1 VVAHQREI
9 QLTSFKFF
17 ATRTLTCHKRILIR
31 FCVWS
36 RVLNSELEA
45 HLRRSVNFPSPPGVA
60 THIIELAQDPEIE
73 MGKVAKA
80 LSMDSALSSKVLR
93 IANSPLYAQRR
104 KSENLRQALV
114 VLGLN
119 ATLTLA
125 LSFSLVKSLRGSKP
139 NGLNY
144 KFYWRRALLAATAAR
159 ALGDAMRQTLAEE
172 IFLAA
177 LLQDVGMLALDQAAP
192 ELYRDGEQ
200 LQRDHAALAEHE
212 KKRLQADHAHVG
224 GWLMR
229 TWNLPER
236 LCHAIENSHHVELSC
251 SAHPAGIFDRCVALS
266 GPVADLFLLD
276 PEQRQFAET
285 ALCAERSLGL
295 DRMAFGQVLGTIG
308 SMIPETEAIFESEL
322 LSKQH
327 PDLILEQAREVLMLR
342 SLHALREIN
351 TLRSNAESPSSS
363 LELEEETRR
372 DTLTG
377 VYNRA
382 YLEQFLAR
390 EFDNSTRHKW
400 PLSVAYVDLDNFK
413 QLNDSFGHQAGD
425 RVLQATARI
434 LRGNT
439 RETDLIARHGGEEFV
454 VVLPAT
460 DAETAHSICERIV
473 MAFRN
478 TGHVVGSH
486 HAKVTVSIGSAT
498 HGGQIQF
505 NNYNDFVKAADQALY
520 TAKSRGRNRSVP
532 FDRQLS
538 GAVARGG

>member
-1 VVAHQREI
+1 MNPEI
-9 QLTSFKFF
+9 
-17 ATRTLTCHKRILIR
+17 
-31 FCVWS
+31 
-36 RVLNSELEA
+36 EA
-45 HLRRSVNFPSPPGVA
+45 HLRLTVNFPSPPGVA
-60 THIIELAQDPEIE
+60 AHIIELAQDPEIE

-125 LSFSLVKSLRGSKP
+125 LSFSLVKSLRGGKA

-159 ALGDAMRQTLAEE
+159 ALGDAMHQALAEE

-177 LLQDVGMLALDQAAP
+177 LLQDVGMLALDQAVP
-192 ELYRDGEQ
+192 DLYKEGEK
-200 LQRDHAALAEHE
+200 LQRGHAALAEHE
-212 KKRLQADHAHVG
+212 KKRVGADHAEVG
-224 GWLMR
+224 AWLMR
-229 TWNLPER
+229 SWNLPER
-236 LCHAIENSHHVELSC
+236 LHRAIEHSHQLDLNY
-251 SAHPAGIFDRCVALS
+251 SAEPARIFERCVALA
-266 GPVADLFLLD
+266 GPVADLFLSE

-285 ALCAERSLGL
+285 ALCAERSLGI
-295 DRMAFGQVLGTIG
+295 DKMAFGQVLGTIG
-308 SMIPETEAIFESEL
+308 AMIPETECIFEAEL

-327 PDLILEQAREVLMLR
+327 PELILEQAREVLMLR

-351 TLRSNAESPSSS
+351 QLRTAGDGSQPAA

-372 DTLTG
+372 DPLTG

-382 YLEQFLAR
+382 YLDQVLAR
-390 EFDNSTRHKW
+390 EFENSTRHKW
-400 PLSVAYVDLDNFK
+400 PLSVAFVDLDNFK
-413 QLNDSFGHQAGD
+413 HLNESFGQQAGD

-439 RETDLIARHGGEEFV
+439 RESDLIGRHGGEEFL

-460 DAETAHSICERIV
+460 DAQTAHSICERIV

-486 HAKVTVSIGSAT
+486 HAKVTVSIGCAT
-498 HGGQIQF
+498 HGVQIQF
-505 NNYNDFVKAADQALY
+505 GNFNEFVKAADQALY
-520 TAKSRGRNRSVP
+520 TAKTRGRNRSVP

-538 GAVARGG
+538 ATAVRAVR

>member
-1 VVAHQREI
+1 LEQRLNPEI
-9 QLTSFKFF
+9 EAQL
-17 ATRTLTCHKRILIR
+17 RL
-31 FCVWS
+31 
-36 RVLNSELEA
+36 
-45 HLRRSVNFPSPPGVA
+45 SVNFPSPPGVA

-125 LSFSLVKSLRGSKP
+125 LSFSLVKSLRGAKS
-139 NGLNY
+139 NGLDY
-144 KFYWRRALLAATAAR
+144 KFYWRRALLSATAAR
-159 ALGDAMRQTLAEE
+159 ALSDFLHQSLAEE
-172 IFLAA
+172 VFLAA
-177 LLQDVGMLALDQAAP
+177 LLQDVGMLALDMSVP
-192 ELYRDGEQ
+192 DLYRNVGA
-200 LQRDHAALAEHE
+200 LQQDHTALAELE
-212 KKRLQADHAHVG
+212 IKRLQVDHAYVG
-224 GWLMR
+224 GWMMR
-229 TWNLPER
+229 NWHLPER
-236 LCHAIENSHHVELSC
+236 LTAAITHSHQLQQTHTSE
-251 SAHPAGIFDRCVALS
+251 PAQIFERCVALS
-266 GPVADLFLLD
+266 GPIADLFLLD
-276 PEQRQFAET
+276 PHQRQFAET
-285 ALCAERSLGL
+285 ALRAERCLGL
-295 DRMAFGQVLGTIG
+295 DKMAFGQVLGTIG
-308 SMIPETEAIFESEL
+308 SMIPETEAIFEAEL

-327 PDLILEQAREVLMLR
+327 PDLILEQARDVLMLR

-351 TLRSNAESPSSS
+351 TLRTAADSSAEHA
-363 LELEEETRR
+363 LEVEEEARR

-390 EFDNSTRHKW
+390 EFDHSTRHKW
-400 PLSVAYVDLDNFK
+400 PLSVAFADLDDFRNI
-413 QLNDSFGHQAGD
+413 NESFGPQAGD

-439 RETDLIARHGGEEFV
+439 RETDLIARHGGEEFI

-460 DAETAHSICERIV
+460 DAHTARAICERIV

-486 HAKVTVSIGSAT
+486 HAKVTVSVGCAT

-505 NNYNDFVKAADQALY
+505 HNYSDFIKAADQALY
-520 TAKSRGRNRSVP
+520 TAKLRGRNRSVP
-532 FDRQLS
+532 FDRQLATPLAKS
-538 GAVARGG
+538 G

>member
-1 VVAHQREI
+1 VNPEI
-9 QLTSFKFF
+9 
-17 ATRTLTCHKRILIR
+17 
-31 FCVWS
+31 
-36 RVLNSELEA
+36 EA

-60 THIIELAQDPEIE
+60 THIIELAQDPDIE

-80 LSMDSALSSKVLR
+80 LSMDSALSTKILR
-93 IANSPLYAQRR
+93 IANSALYAQRR

-125 LSFSLVKSLRGSKP
+125 LSFSLVKSLRGGKP

-144 KFYWRRALLAATAAR
+144 GLYWRRALLAGTAAR
-159 ALGDAMRQTLAEE
+159 ALGDAMHQSLAEE

-177 LLQDVGMLALDQAAP
+177 LLQDVGMLALDKAVP
-192 ELYRDGEQ
+192 DLYSQGEA
-200 LQRDHAALAEHE
+200 LQRDHSALAEHE
-212 KKRLQADHAHVG
+212 KKRLQVDHAEIG
-224 GWLMR
+224 GWLMKG
-229 TWNLPER
+229 WNLPER
-236 LCHAIENSHHVELSC
+236 LHRAIARSHQLELSF
-251 SAHPAGIFDRCVALS
+251 SSDPAQIFDRCVALS

-295 DRMAFGQVLGTIG
+295 DKMAFGQVLGTIG
-308 SMIPETEAIFESEL
+308 AMIPETEAIFETDL
-322 LSKQH
+322 LARQH
-327 PDLILEQAREVLMLR
+327 PELILEQAREVLMLR

-351 TLRSNAESPSSS
+351 TLRAAAESSSS
-363 LELEEETRR
+363 RALELEEETRR
-372 DTLTG
+372 DALTG

-382 YLEQFLAR
+382 YLDQFLAR

-400 PLSVAYVDLDNFK
+400 PLSVAFADLDNFK
-413 QLNDSFGHQAGD
+413 SINDNFGHQAGD

-439 RETDLIARHGGEEFV
+439 RESDMIARYGGEEFV

-460 DAETAHSICERIV
+460 DAETARSICERIV

-478 TGHVVGSH
+478 TGHVIGSD
-486 HAKVTVSIGSAT
+486 HATVTISIGCAT
-498 HGGQIQF
+498 HGTQTHF
-505 NNYNDFVKAADQALY
+505 DNVADLVKAADQALY
-520 TAKSRGRNRSVP
+520 TAKVRGRNRSVP

-538 GAVARGG
+538 GTLARIG

>member
-1 VVAHQREI
+1 LLLEPR
-9 QLTSFKFF
+9 
-17 ATRTLTCHKRILIR
+17 
-31 FCVWS
+31 
-36 RVLNSELEA
+36 LNSEIEA
-45 HLRRSVNFPSPPGVA
+45 QLRLSVNFPSPPGVA

-80 LSMDSALSSKVLR
+80 LSMDSALSTKVLR

-125 LSFSLVKSLRGSKP
+125 LSFSLVKSLRGGKS

-159 ALGDAMRQTLAEE
+159 ALGDAMRQSLAEE

-177 LLQDVGMLALDQAAP
+177 LLQDVGMLALDQALP
-192 ELYRDGEQ
+192 DLYRDGEK

-212 KKRLQADHAHVG
+212 KKRLQVDHAHVG
-224 GWLMR
+224 GWLMKN
-229 TWNLPER
+229 WHLPER
-236 LCHAIENSHHVELSC
+236 LYHAIEHSHQLEMSHSTDG
-251 SAHPAGIFDRCVALS
+251 ARIFDRCVALS

-295 DRMAFGQVLGTIG
+295 DKMAFGQVLGTIG
-308 SMIPETEAIFESEL
+308 AMIPETEAIFEAEL

-327 PDLILEQAREVLMLR
+327 PELILEQAREVLMLR

-351 TLRSNAESPSSS
+351 TLRTTPDTSPTQG

-372 DTLTG
+372 DPLTG

-390 EFDNSTRHKW
+390 EFENSTRHKW
-400 PLSVAYVDLDNFK
+400 PLSVAFVDLDNFK
-413 QLNDSFGHQAGD
+413 HINESFGQQAGD

-486 HAKVTVSIGSAT
+486 HAKVTVSIGCAT
-498 HGGQIQF
+498 HGNQIQF
-505 NNYNDFVKAADQALY
+505 SNYSDFVKAADQALY
-520 TAKSRGRNRSVP
+520 TAKTRGRNRSVP
-532 FDRQLS
+532 FDRHLS
-538 GAVARGG
+538 AAAAR

>member
-1 VVAHQREI
+1 LEPR
-9 QLTSFKFF
+9 
-17 ATRTLTCHKRILIR
+17 
-31 FCVWS
+31 
-36 RVLNSELEA
+36 LNSEIEA

-80 LSMDSALSSKVLR
+80 LSMDSALSTKVLR

-125 LSFSLVKSLRGSKP
+125 LSFSLVKSLRGGKS

-159 ALGDAMRQTLAEE
+159 ALGDAMRQSLAEE

-177 LLQDVGMLALDQAAP
+177 LLQDVGMLALDQAMP
-192 ELYRDGEQ
+192 DLYRDGEK

-212 KKRLQADHAHVG
+212 KKRLQVDHAHVG
-224 GWLMR
+224 GWLMKN
-229 TWNLPER
+229 WHLPER
-236 LCHAIENSHHVELSC
+236 LYRAIENSHQLEMTQSTD
-251 SAHPAGIFDRCVALS
+251 SARVFDRCVALS
-266 GPVADLFLLD
+266 GPVTDLFLLD

-295 DRMAFGQVLGTIG
+295 DKMAFGQVLGTIG
-308 SMIPETEAIFESEL
+308 AMIPETEAIFEAEL

-327 PDLILEQAREVLMLR
+327 PELILEQAREVLMLR

-351 TLRSNAESPSSS
+351 TLRASPDAAPTQP

-372 DTLTG
+372 DSLTG

-382 YLEQFLAR
+382 YLEQFLTR
-390 EFDNSTRHKW
+390 EFENSTRHKW
-400 PLSVAYVDLDNFK
+400 PLSVAFVDLDNFK
-413 QLNDSFGHQAGD
+413 QINESFGQQAGD

-439 RETDLIARHGGEEFV
+439 RETDLIARFGGEEFV

-486 HAKVTVSIGSAT
+486 HAKVTVSVGCAT
-498 HGGQIQF
+498 HGNQIQF
-505 NNYNDFVKAADQALY
+505 GNYADFVKAADQALY
-520 TAKSRGRNRSVP
+520 TAKTRGRNRSVP
-532 FDRQLS
+532 FDRHLS
-538 GAVARGG
+538 AAAAR